1 MLLTGA
7 ARLAMCVI
15 SSLRSEV
22 HVKRAL
28 VVGAASLFL
37 TVPLVAIA
45 EGSNMMGGERGA
57 EVMRQ
62 ERDKH
67 GMASSRA
74 ATEMSEGEVRRVDRT
89 AGKLTLRHGPL
100 ANLEM
105 PAMTMVFRV
114 KDLAWLAQLEVG
126 DRVRF
131 IAQRVDGNLSITAL
145 ERQRK

>member
-1 MLLTGA
+1 MA
-7 ARLAMCVI
+7 
-15 SSLRSEV
+15 
-22 HVKRAL
+22 
-28 VVGAASLFL
+28 
-37 TVPLVAIA
+37 
-45 EGSNMMGGERGA
+45 GERGA

-62 ERDKH
+62 EWDKH

-74 ATEMSEGEVRRVDRT
+74 ATEMSEGEVRRIDRT

-114 KDLAWLAQLEVG
+114 KDPAWLAQLKVG

-131 IAQRVDGNLSITAL
+131 VAKRVDGNLTVTAIEL
-145 ERQRK
+145 EQQ